1 MTKIART
8 PPSSSTGGRT
18 RGPGLPVS
26 KDAVNACWQKG
37 IGFSH
42 IPYSKNFCF
51 KSLGVL
57 GIFQILTVNS
67 QPRCPAGGGIQS
79 GLTNTR
85 VPAFL
90 FRSQLTCLGTK
101 SAKDMLSPGPLGLPP
116 VSLHQGAS
124 EYPRKDSTL
133 GRWRRRIARRLLRLA

>member
-26 KDAVNACWQKG
+26 KDAVNTSWQIFSFSYSTYRG
-37 IGFSH
+37 GF
-42 IPYSKNFCF
+42 
-51 KSLGVL
+51 
-57 GIFQILTVNS
+57 FQIPKCERKSSPSTVNHAALLVAVSSLVFPTQEYRPSSFALNSLAWEQS
-67 QPRCPAGGGIQS
+67 QPR
-79 GLTNTR
+79 T
-85 VPAFL
+85 
-90 FRSQLTCLGTK
+90 
-101 SAKDMLSPGPLGLPP
+101 MLSPAHLGLPP

-133 GRWRRRIARRLLRLA
+133 DRWRRRIARRLLRLA